1 MDIISNEPKI
11 IIDYAHTSSS
21 FRNIVVESKKL
32 FKRPLILLFG
42 AGGNRDL
49 TKRKE
54 YAKIANRY
62 ANLTILTNDN
72 PRGEEP
78 LKIINSMGDYIEN
91 KIIIMDRK
99 QAIKYAISLLKDEV
113 LLILGK
119 GDEDYIIYENY
130 QEYHNDYDEVKKCLN
145 KIM

>member
-1 MDIISNEPKI
+1 MN
-11 IIDYAHTSSS
+11 
-21 FRNIVVESKKL
+21 
-32 FKRPLILLFG
+32 
-42 AGGNRDL
+42 
-49 TKRKE
+49 
-54 YAKIANRY
+54 
-62 ANLTILTNDN
+62 
-72 PRGEEP
+72 
-78 LKIINSMGDYIEN
+78 
-91 KIIIMDRK
+91 RK